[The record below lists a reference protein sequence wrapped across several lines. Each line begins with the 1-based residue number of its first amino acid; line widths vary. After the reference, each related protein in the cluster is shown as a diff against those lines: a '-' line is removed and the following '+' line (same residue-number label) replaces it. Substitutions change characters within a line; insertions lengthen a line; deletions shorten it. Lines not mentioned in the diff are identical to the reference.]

1 MPYAAQC
8 RIAVPHSRSA
18 LARLGV
24 ALRAAGAEPLSI
36 DFHRTDQ
43 SSDLVDLVIE
53 LPDDVDKQRLA
64 RLLVETG
71 GGRLVSHLPPPVQ
84 PDPVLAVLSRC
95 RDLLDASSPDE
106 LDRRASAAIASV
118 CGTRTAIIDGLP
130 RALGHYA
137 ARCAAERGRP
147 FVQRTRDIPNQL
159 DGHDIKEGWLLAVPD
174 AGTNCTSVAVVVRPL
189 TDPFLAAEIAR
200 VETILAI
207 RRGLL
212 ADGLG
217 SHEAGAT
224 AGSSS

>member
-1 MPYAAQC
+1 M
-8 RIAVPHSRSA
+8 
-18 LARLGV
+18 
-24 ALRAAGAEPLSI
+24 

-53 LPDDVDKQRLA
+53 LPDDVDKVRLA
-64 RLLVETG
+64 RLLLETG

-84 PDPVLAVLSRC
+84 PDLVLAVLTRC
-95 RDLLDASSPDE
+95 RDLLDATGPDE

-118 CGTRTAIIDGLP
+118 CGTGTAIINRLP

-147 FVQRTRDIPNQL
+147 FVHRTRDIPHQL
-159 DGHDIKEGWLLAVPD
+159 GGHDIKEGWLLAVPD
-174 AGTNCTSVAVVVRPL
+174 DGTNCTCVALVVRPL
-189 TDPFLAAEIAR
+189 ADPFLAAEIAR
-200 VETILAI
+200 VETILGI

-217 SHEAGAT
+217 ESRAA
-224 AGSSS
+224 AGSGS